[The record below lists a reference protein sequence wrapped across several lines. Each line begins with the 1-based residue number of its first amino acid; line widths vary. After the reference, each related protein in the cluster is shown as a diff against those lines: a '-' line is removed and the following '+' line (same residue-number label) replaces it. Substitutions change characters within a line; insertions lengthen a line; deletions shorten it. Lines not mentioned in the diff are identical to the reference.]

1 MSFLFG
7 GGGSESNII
16 IPEGEKPKAF
26 QTVIPQK
33 SYKDLAE
40 SMGRTETEYNRL
52 LDTRYDMTGTGAQL
66 GAKQRGIEMQEAAS
80 YASSLPKSETP
91 DTSFR
96 GTPREFQI
104 KSKGNTFETKA
115 GQESGKTYK
124 KFPFPGPIISG
135 AGGAGASG
143 AGASAST
150 NTTGTGTTAASGGQK
165 MIFPF
170 EPKTQA
176 RQAAEMR
183 QKDAKEYYLAA
194 VEKAKKTP
202 RSYMEP
208 TKDPGFAQN
217 DPSIYLPKNPAKEEK
232 K

>member
-7 GGGSESNII
+7 SGGNDSQLI
-16 IPEGEKPKAF
+16 IPESEKPKAF

-80 YASSLPKSETP
+80 YASSLPKSESP

-96 GTPREFQI
+96 GTPREFDI

-115 GQESGKTYK
+115 GQSPKAT
-124 KFPFPGPIISG
+124 P
-135 AGGAGASG
+135 
-143 AGASAST
+143 
-150 NTTGTGTTAASGGQK
+150 TAAA
-165 MIFPF
+165 PA
-170 EPKTQA
+170 KTLA
-176 RQAAEMR
+176 REAAEMR
-183 QKDAKEYYLAA
+183 QKDAKDYYLAA
-194 VEKAKKTP
+194 VKKAKETP

-217 DPSIYLPKNPAKEEK
+217 DPSIYLPKK
-232 K
+232 

>member
-7 GGGSESNII
+7 GGGSESNLI

-80 YASSLPKSETP
+80 YASSLPAASSP

-96 GTPREFQI
+96 GTPREFDI
-104 KSKGNTFETKA
+104 KSKGNTFETAA
-115 GQESGKTYK
+115 GQSPQT
-124 KFPFPGPIISG
+124 
-135 AGGAGASG
+135 GGA
-143 AGASAST
+143 
-150 NTTGTGTTAASGGQK
+150 TTQVQPQK
-165 MIFPF
+165 TLA
-170 EPKTQA
+170 K
-176 RQAAEMR
+176 QAAETR
-183 QKDAKEYYLAA
+183 YGDAKDYYLAA
-194 VEKAKKTP
+194 VKKAKETP
-202 RSYMEP
+202 SSYMPE

-217 DPSIYLPKNPAKEEK
+217 KSTIYLPQKPAGVS
-232 K
+232 

>member
-7 GGGSESNII
+7 GGGSSESNII

-52 LDTRYDMTGTGAQL
+52 LDSRYDMTGTGAQL

-80 YASSLPKSETP
+80 YASSLPAASSP

-96 GTPREFQI
+96 GTPREFDI
-104 KSKGNTFETKA
+104 KSKGNTFETTA
-115 GQESGKTYK
+115 GQSPKAT
-124 KFPFPGPIISG
+124 P
-135 AGGAGASG
+135 
-143 AGASAST
+143 
-150 NTTGTGTTAASGGQK
+150 TAAA
-165 MIFPF
+165 PA
-170 EPKTQA
+170 KTLA
-176 RQAAEMR
+176 REAAEMR
-183 QKDAKEYYLAA
+183 QKDAKDYYLAA
-194 VEKAKKTP
+194 VKKAKETP

-217 DPSIYLPKNPAKEEK
+217 PSDIYLPKA
-232 K
+232 

>member
-1 MSFLFG
+1 MSFLG
-7 GGGSESNII
+7 LGGGSDTNLI

-26 QTVIPQK
+26 QTVVPQK

-80 YASSLPKSETP
+80 YASSLPAASSP

-96 GTPREFQI
+96 GTPREFDI

-115 GQESGKTYK
+115 GQS
-124 KFPFPGPIISG
+124 
-135 AGGAGASG
+135 
-143 AGASAST
+143 
-150 NTTGTGTTAASGGQK
+150 
-165 MIFPF
+165 
-170 EPKTQA
+170 PKTTPTA
-176 RQAAEMR
+176 PIPAKSLAKQAAETR
-183 QKDAKEYYLAA
+183 YGDAKDYYLEA
-194 VEKAKKTP
+194 VKKAKSTP
-202 RSYMEP
+202 RSYMKP

-217 DPSIYLPKNPAKEEK
+217 DPSIYLPK
-232 K
+232 

>member
-7 GGGSESNII
+7 GGGSESNLI

-52 LDTRYDMTGTGAQL
+52 LDTRYDMTGTGAQI

-80 YASSLPKSETP
+80 YASSLPKGSA
-91 DTSFR
+91 DQSFR
-96 GTPREFQI
+96 GTPREFDI
-104 KSKGNTFETKA
+104 KSKGNTFETAA
-115 GQESGKTYK
+115 GQSPKAT
-124 KFPFPGPIISG
+124 PSP
-135 AGGAGASG
+135 
-143 AGASAST
+143 
-150 NTTGTGTTAASGGQK
+150 TAPTKSLAK
-165 MIFPF
+165 
-170 EPKTQA
+170 E
-176 RQAAEMR
+176 AAEKR
-183 QKDAKEYYLAA
+183 YGDAKDYYLAA

-217 DPSIYLPKNPAKEEK
+217 DASIYLPKK
-232 K
+232 

>member
-1 MSFLFG
+1 MSFLGF

-52 LDTRYDMTGTGAQL
+52 LDTRYDMTGTGAQI
-66 GAKQRGIEMQEAAS
+66 GAKQRGIELQEAAS
-80 YASSLPKSETP
+80 YASSLPKYETP

-96 GTPREFQI
+96 GTPREFDI
-104 KSKGNTFETKA
+104 KSKGNTFETVAGQTPKA
-115 GQESGKTYK
+115 G
-124 KFPFPGPIISG
+124 
-135 AGGAGASG
+135 
-143 AGASAST
+143 SAAA
-150 NTTGTGTTAASGGQK
+150 TTTTAT
-165 MIFPF
+165 
-170 EPKTQA
+170 PKKTLA
-176 RQAAEMR
+176 REAAEMR
-183 QKDAKEYYLAA
+183 QKDAKDYYLAS
-194 VEKAKKTP
+194 VELAKKTP

-217 DPSIYLPKNPAKEEK
+217 DPSIYLPKN
-232 K
+232 

>member
-7 GGGSESNII
+7 GGGSDSNII

-80 YASSLPKSETP
+80 YASSLPKSESP

-96 GTPREFQI
+96 GTPREFNI
-104 KSKGNTFETKA
+104 KSKGNTFETSA
-115 GQESGKTYK
+115 GQSPKATPAAPAPAPAKTL
-124 KFPFPGPIISG
+124 
-135 AGGAGASG
+135 
-143 AGASAST
+143 
-150 NTTGTGTTAASGGQK
+150 
-165 MIFPF
+165 
-170 EPKTQA
+170 A
-176 RQAAEMR
+176 RQAAETR
-183 QKDAKEYYLAA
+183 QKDAKDYYLAA
-194 VEKAKKTP
+194 VQRAKDTP
-202 RSYMEP
+202 RSYMQP
-208 TKDPGFAQN
+208 TRDPGFAQN
-217 DPSIYLPKNPAKEEK
+217 DPNIYLPKND
-232 K
+232 

>member
-7 GGGSESNII
+7 GGGNESNLI

-80 YASSLPKSETP
+80 YASSLPKADSP

-96 GTPREFQI
+96 GTPREFNI
-104 KSKGNTFETKA
+104 KSKGNTFETAA
-115 GQESGKTYK
+115 GQSPQTR
-124 KFPFPGPIISG
+124 
-135 AGGAGASG
+135 
-143 AGASAST
+143 
-150 NTTGTGTTAASGGQK
+150 GQ
-165 MIFPF
+165 ITPTVLP
-170 EPKTQA
+170 PKTLA
-176 RQAAEMR
+176 KQAAETR
-183 QKDAKEYYLAA
+183 YGDAKDYYLAA
-194 VEKAKKTP
+194 VQKAKDTP
-202 RSYMEP
+202 RSYMKP

-217 DPSIYLPKNPAKEEK
+217 DPSIYLPKK
-232 K
+232 

>member
-7 GGGSESNII
+7 GGSSESNLI

-80 YASSLPKSETP
+80 YASSLPKSESP
-91 DTSFR
+91 DTRFR
-96 GTPREFQI
+96 GTPREFDI

-115 GQESGKTYK
+115 GQNPTT
-124 KFPFPGPIISG
+124 
-135 AGGAGASG
+135 GGA
-143 AGASAST
+143 
-150 NTTGTGTTAASGGQK
+150 TAQIMPQK
-165 MIFPF
+165 
-170 EPKTQA
+170 TLA
-176 RQAAEMR
+176 REAAETR
-183 QKDAKEYYLAA
+183 QKDAKDYYLAA
-194 VEKAKKTP
+194 VKKAKETP
-202 RSYMEP
+202 RSYMQP
-208 TKDPGFAQN
+208 TQDPGFAQN
-217 DPSIYLPKNPAKEEK
+217 DPSIYLPKND
-232 K
+232 

>member
-7 GGGSESNII
+7 GGGSESNLI

-96 GTPREFQI
+96 GTPREFDI
-104 KSKGNTFETKA
+104 KSKGNTFETA
-115 GQESGKTYK
+115 PGQSPKT
-124 KFPFPGPIISG
+124 
-135 AGGAGASG
+135 GGA
-143 AGASAST
+143 
-150 NTTGTGTTAASGGQK
+150 TAQAQPQK
-165 MIFPF
+165 
-170 EPKTQA
+170 TLA
-176 RQAAEMR
+176 REAAEMR

-194 VEKAKKTP
+194 VKKAKETP
-202 RSYMEP
+202 RSYMQP
-208 TKDPGFAQN
+208 TQDPGFAQN
-217 DPSIYLPKNPAKEEK
+217 DPSIYLPKK
-232 K
+232 

>member
-7 GGGSESNII
+7 GGGNESNLI

-52 LDTRYDMTGTGAQL
+52 LDTRYDMTGTGAQI

-80 YASSLPKSETP
+80 YASSLPSSASP

-96 GTPREFQI
+96 GTPREFKI
-104 KSKGNTFETKA
+104 KSKGNTFETQA
-115 GQESGKTYK
+115 GQS
-124 KFPFPGPIISG
+124 PPSPGS
-135 AGGAGASG
+135 
-143 AGASAST
+143 ST
-150 NTTGTGTTAASGGQK
+150 GIGT
-165 MIFPF
+165 P
-170 EPKTQA
+170 PKSLA
-176 RQAAEMR
+176 KQAAETR
-183 QKDAKEYYLAA
+183 YGDAKDYYLAA

-217 DPSIYLPKNPAKEEK
+217 DASIYLPKK
-232 K
+232 

>member
-7 GGGSESNII
+7 GGGNESNLI

-80 YASSLPKSETP
+80 YASSLPAASSP

-96 GTPREFQI
+96 GTPREFDI
-104 KSKGNTFETKA
+104 KSKGNTFETAA
-115 GQESGKTYK
+115 GQS
-124 KFPFPGPIISG
+124 
-135 AGGAGASG
+135 
-143 AGASAST
+143 
-150 NTTGTGTTAASGGQK
+150 
-165 MIFPF
+165 
-170 EPKTQA
+170 PKTKGQVSA
-176 RQAAEMR
+176 QVVQPKSLAKQAAETR
-183 QKDAKEYYLAA
+183 YGDAKDYYLAA
-194 VEKAKKTP
+194 VKKAKETP
-202 RSYMEP
+202 RSYMKP

-217 DPSIYLPKNPAKEEK
+217 DPSIYLPKK
-232 K
+232 

>member
-1 MSFLFG
+1 MSFLGF

-52 LDTRYDMTGTGAQL
+52 LDSRYDMTGTGAQL
-66 GAKQRGIEMQEAAS
+66 GAQQRGIEMQEAAS
-80 YASSLPKSETP
+80 YAASLPKADSP
-91 DTSFR
+91 DESFR
-96 GTPREFQI
+96 GTPREFDI
-104 KSKGNTFETKA
+104 KSKGNTFETAA
-115 GQESGKTYK
+115 GQTPKT
-124 KFPFPGPIISG
+124 P
-135 AGGAGASG
+135 ARTMTTGGA
-143 AGASAST
+143 
-150 NTTGTGTTAASGGQK
+150 TGQVGPS
-165 MIFPF
+165 
-170 EPKTQA
+170 KTLA
-176 RQAAEMR
+176 RQAAEDR
-183 QKDAKEYYLAA
+183 YKDSKDYYLAA

-217 DPSIYLPKNPAKEEK
+217 PSDIYLPKK
-232 K
+232 